1 MSKFLP
7 SVPLIIFIALVALI
21 GCQTPEPPDLADIPT
36 VAALATVDDIPT
48 AVPVVQ
54 LPPTFTPAP
63 EATDPALAETVPP
76 LPTLPSE
83 EIGAGI
89 GARDGTSLP
98 SLLSTTTPLPTA
110 TAPPTNTPPPTQAPV
125 SQIPGLPPFE
135 TGPVN
140 LRLGSG
146 FGAQVRNNDRL
157 DYVKIG
163 FHDGPGGDS
172 RGISEWMESLDAQGI
187 PFFLKSVDDGGP
199 LLEAQNLA
207 KASGVPHVLVY
218 RRSGNDFELPNYGK
232 DPINM
237 AREHW
242 ALHLSAFPPELDPGM
257 VWIESANEVDKGQ
270 SEWMARYSL
279 EIAKIAVR
287 DGYKYAAFA
296 WSSGEPEYTDWQAP
310 AMAEFLRF
318 AAEHPD
324 QVAVSLHEYSYKN
337 SDLFREY
344 PFLVGRFQLLFLAAD
359 NMGIRRPTVLITEFG
374 WEYVS
379 LPGSEEAL
387 SQLVAAAELYA
398 QYPEVKGAAIWYL
411 GGGYSDISLRTRRL
425 FEPITEFSSSRYYER
440 PAYPPIDPAIFRDY
454 WEREGIEP

>member
-1 MSKFLP
+1 MSNSFFHA
-7 SVPLIIFIALVALI
+7 VPLTVLSLTLLVS
-21 GCQTPEPPDLADIPT
+21 CQEPELPDLAEIPT
-36 VAALATVDDIPT
+36 VAALATVDELPT

-54 LPPTFTPAP
+54 LPPTFTPVPPATEPP
-63 EATDPALAETVPP
+63 EAAPQQP
-76 LPTLPSE
+76 LPTLTPSD
-83 EIGAGI
+83 IGVSI
-89 GARDGTSLP
+89 GNRDGTSLP
-98 SLLSTTTPLPTA
+98 SLLSTVTPLPTA
-110 TAPPTNTPPPTQAPV
+110 TAPPTNTPPPPPTPIPQF
-125 SQIPGLPPFE
+125 PGLPPFE
-135 TGPVN
+135 AGPVT
-140 LRLGSG
+140 LRIGTG

-218 RRSGNDFELPNYGK
+218 RRSGNDYELPNYGK
-232 DPINM
+232 DPIAM
-237 AREHW
+237 AHEHW
-242 ALHLSAFPPELDPGM
+242 AKHLAAFPPELDKGM
-257 VWIESANEVDKGQ
+257 VWIESANEVDKDQ

-279 EIAKIAVR
+279 EIAKMAVR
-287 DGYKYAAFA
+287 DGHKYAAFG

-318 AAEHPD
+318 AAEHPT
-324 QVAVSLHEYSYKN
+324 QVAVSLHEYSYEN
-337 SDLFREY
+337 RDLFREY

-359 NMGIRRPTVLITEFG
+359 KMGIRRPTVLITEFG

-379 LPGSEEAL
+379 LPGSDEAL

-411 GGGYSDISLRTRRL
+411 GGGYSDISLRARRL
-425 FEPITEFSSSRYYER
+425 FVPLTEFSSTRYYER
-440 PAYPPIDPAIFRDY
+440 PPYPPIDPALFRDY
-454 WEREGIEP
+454 WEQQGIEP